1 MWGQSLT
8 DQIGVEV
15 RGRSDV
21 PILHLQHHV
30 VRYFLLD
37 YVYEECSEL
46 LLVLLSGAETSRS
59 VCTLIDTLQLGL
71 PWETLYVNQPNGQN
85 CDWEPKWLVSGVLL
99 HGLRQSVA
107 IIAPTEIQMLW
118 G

>member
-46 LLVLLSGAETSRS
+46 LLVLLQVPRRHDPFVRSSTRFSWAYLGRPSTSISR
-59 VCTLIDTLQLGL
+59 TDRTATG
-71 PWETLYVNQPNGQN
+71 NPNGSF
-85 CDWEPKWLVSGVLL
+85 LAYSYM
-99 HGLRQSVA
+99 A
-107 IIAPTEIQMLW
+107 
-118 G
+118 